1 MADIDGEQL
10 VALVGLPAEDLELR
24 TTLAQC
30 GVPDVV
36 LDEHGEGFFED
47 CAATYGVA
55 FHFHKGALIG
65 VHFYGDG
72 WFRGT
77 LPFALSF
84 GQEPDAIDLP
94 LLDETDNDP
103 VLFRTFDAGSY
114 VFEAM
119 FEAKQLCHVDVKSKS
134 YSAAG

>member
-1 MADIDGEQL
+1 MRQL
-10 VALVGLPAEDLELR
+10 AANPFWVTGTRNVFGH
-24 TTLAQC
+24 T
-30 GVPDVV
+30 PD
-36 LDEHGEGFFED
+36 E
-47 CAATYGVA
+47 
-55 FHFHKGALIG
+55 
-65 VHFYGDG
+65 
-72 WFRGT
+72 
-77 LPFALSF
+77 
-84 GQEPDAIDLP
+84 IDLP